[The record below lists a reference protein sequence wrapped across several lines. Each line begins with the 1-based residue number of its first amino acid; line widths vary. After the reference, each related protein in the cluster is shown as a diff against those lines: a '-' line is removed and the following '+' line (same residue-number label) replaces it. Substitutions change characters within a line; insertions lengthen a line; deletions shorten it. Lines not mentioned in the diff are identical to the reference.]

1 MPKIIINGKE
11 IEFEKGMTVLQAC
24 ELADVEIPR
33 FCYHE
38 KLSIAGNCRMCLVEL
53 EKSPKPIASCA
64 MPAAEGMNIK
74 TNTHLVEKARKGVM
88 EFLLA
93 NHPLDCPVCDQ
104 GGECDLQDQS
114 MYYGVDKSR
123 FIENKRQVKEKYMG
137 PLIKTQMTRC
147 IHCTRCVRFAT
158 EVAGVPEIGAIGR
171 GENMEITTYLEKA
184 MESELSANVIDLCP
198 VGALTSKP
206 YAFEARPWELKKTES
221 IDVMDAV
228 GSNIRID
235 TYNWEV
241 KRILPRLN
249 NDINEEW
256 ISDKTR
262 YSCDGLLKQR
272 LDVPY
277 IKKDNKLQ
285 KSNWDEA
292 ITLLADK
299 IQSIN
304 PNEIGGHIGDMVNME
319 NALSFKKLFAILK
332 SKNLEFREKKFYI
345 NSSEKINYIFN
356 SSIKGI
362 EESDLILLI
371 GSNPRHEA
379 TMLNARIR
387 KTFVKKRIPI
397 FSIGDPGELTYD
409 YTVIGNTTDDLK
421 KILDNEHEFSKKLS
435 SSNKPII
442 IIGESALELESGKY
456 IVEEV
461 KNFLKNNNFISKE
474 WNAFNF
480 LAQNASTV
488 GLIDLKVL
496 SKEDEEKNSFFEKLN
511 KNQFKLLYL
520 LGSDNL
526 DIKKDN
532 EFIVYQGSHG
542 DRGAEIADLVLP
554 SAAFT
559 EQNGLFENLEGR
571 VQESKKA
578 SYPIGE
584 ALEDWKIFNLI
595 LKKLGKFNDLSKF
608 DSLRKEVLNL
618 IPNFTKLNELPNFEE
633 AQEVNT
639 SSEFISESVNIK
651 NLDYFYTNSI
661 SRASKTMS
669 ECRQIKQKLK
679 KQEHKYMI
687 EYLQILGQE
696 VYKIVFLLVPI
707 LVSVAM
713 IVWLDR
719 RVWGLVQKRRGPNVV
734 GPFGLFQTLADALK
748 YIFKE
753 IIIPASANK
762 VVFILAPIV
771 TMTLALVAW
780 AVIPMSEELV
790 LSDIN
795 VGILY
800 LFAVSSLG
808 VYGIIMGGWASNS
821 KYPFLGAIRSAAQM
835 VSYEV
840 SIGIIIINVL
850 LCVGSLNLNDIVIAQ
865 KNLWYVIP
873 LFPMFVIFFIS
884 ALAETNRPPFDL
896 PEAEAELV
904 AGYQTEYSGMMYA
917 MFWLGEYAN
926 ILLMCAMG
934 SILFLGGWLPI
945 MDVYPLNIIPA
956 PIWMISKIL
965 FLFLLFALI
974 KAIVP
979 RYRYDQLMRL
989 GWKIFLPFSL
999 IYLVF
1004 TASFLFYFD
1013 KLPKVNF

>member
-171 GENMEITTYLEKA
+171 GENMEITTYLEKS

-228 GSNIRID
+228 GSNIRVD

-304 PNEIGGHIGDMVNME
+304 PDEIGGHIGDMINME
-319 NALSFKKLFAILK
+319 NALSFKKFFAVLK
-332 SKNLEFREKKFYI
+332 SKNLEFRERKFYI

-371 GSNPRHEA
+371 GTNPRHEA

-387 KTFVKKRIPI
+387 KTFVKKHIPI

-421 KILDNEHEFSKKLS
+421 KILDNEHEFSKKFS
-435 SSNKPII
+435 SSNKPIV
-442 IIGESALELESGKY
+442 IIGESALELESGQY

-461 KNFLKNNNFISKE
+461 KNFLKNNNFINKE

-488 GLIDLKVL
+488 GLIDLKIL
-496 SKEDEEKNSFFEKLN
+496 SRENEEKNSFFEKLN

-526 DIKKDN
+526 DIKKNN

-559 EQNGLFENLEGR
+559 EQNGLYENLEGR

-584 ALEDWKIFNLI
+584 ALEDWKILNLI
-595 LKKLGKFNDLSKF
+595 LKKLGKNNDLSKF

-618 IPNFTKLNELPNFEE
+618 IPNFTKLNKLPSFKEI
-633 AQEVNT
+633 QGINT
-639 SSEFISESVNIK
+639 SSKFTSELINIK
-651 NLDYFYTNSI
+651 DLDYFYTNSI

-669 ECRQIKQKLK
+669 ECRQTKQKLK
-679 KQEHKYMI
+679 KT
-687 EYLQILGQE
+687 G
-696 VYKIVFLLVPI
+696 
-707 LVSVAM
+707 
-713 IVWLDR
+713 
-719 RVWGLVQKRRGPNVV
+719 
-734 GPFGLFQTLADALK
+734 T
-748 YIFKE
+748 
-753 IIIPASANK
+753 
-762 VVFILAPIV
+762 
-771 TMTLALVAW
+771 
-780 AVIPMSEELV
+780 
-790 LSDIN
+790 
-795 VGILY
+795 
-800 LFAVSSLG
+800 
-808 VYGIIMGGWASNS
+808 
-821 KYPFLGAIRSAAQM
+821 
-835 VSYEV
+835 
-840 SIGIIIINVL
+840 
-850 LCVGSLNLNDIVIAQ
+850 
-865 KNLWYVIP
+865 
-873 LFPMFVIFFIS
+873 
-884 ALAETNRPPFDL
+884 
-896 PEAEAELV
+896 
-904 AGYQTEYSGMMYA
+904 
-917 MFWLGEYAN
+917 
-926 ILLMCAMG
+926 
-934 SILFLGGWLPI
+934 
-945 MDVYPLNIIPA
+945 
-956 PIWMISKIL
+956 
-965 FLFLLFALI
+965 
-974 KAIVP
+974 
-979 RYRYDQLMRL
+979 
-989 GWKIFLPFSL
+989 
-999 IYLVF
+999 
-1004 TASFLFYFD
+1004 
-1013 KLPKVNF
+1013 